1 MQDDEQEEEEETSPD
16 NEATGFLNSS
26 VNRSNISIN
35 RSGHSCIQYTG
46 VDVAVQTEYISYC
59 PKLHIN
65 KRGCTN
71 EIKSAF
77 ARSPPVCCVL
87 IENYIKAVQI
97 TCKDLYN
104 HNFYLSSNE
113 QIMAE
118 GVQPQPCD
126 NHLYILLSVRAIT
139 NYKQLQASE
148 MEREA
153 AYSFFNKN
161 KNSKAIIHFKTT
173 GRSYIDGEP
182 SPLILINFPDE
193 LQY

>member
-1 MQDDEQEEEEETSPD
+1 MEFEKHQQSLQESKLKEKQQNQSEHGFIMQDDEQEEQEETSPD

-87 IENYIKAVQI
+87 IENYIKAV
-97 TCKDLYN
+97 
-104 HNFYLSSNE
+104 
-113 QIMAE
+113 
-118 GVQPQPCD
+118 PD
-126 NHLYILLSVRAIT
+126 NVKRFIQSQLLPFI
-139 NYKQLQASE
+139 K
-148 MEREA
+148 
-153 AYSFFNKN
+153 
-161 KNSKAIIHFKTT
+161 
-173 GRSYIDGEP
+173 
-182 SPLILINFPDE
+182 
-193 LQY
+193 